1 MAVLMF
7 KQLNATCTTRM
18 SSSCR
23 HVSVFLR
30 MFWPLVF
37 HFSLLFPFLCIF
49 SLFNFCSKVCF
60 FSKLPFSV
68 LHFLVS
74 PPCSC
79 FFFDSSM
86 VDYSA
91 IRVDCPSVAFFFA
104 HLGCLLESVEGECLE
119 RVSFFIRENCPYT
132 SVLSLLFPLVSRFAG
147 VARLLKMSKVRS
159 SDLKMGLSSSD
170 DRMILEATSFSSP
183 YKDWTISCSLTKKDE
198 QRINDRF

>member
-1 MAVLMF
+1 MYGQDAFVIW
-7 KQLNATCTTRM
+7 TCLGFP
-18 SSSCR
+18 
-23 HVSVFLR
+23 H
-30 MFWPLVF
+30 MFWPLGL
-37 HFSLLFPFLCIF
+37 HFPLLFPFVCIF
-49 SLFNFCSKVCF
+49 SLFSFRSRVCF
-60 FSKLPFSV
+60 FSEFPFSV
-68 LHFLVS
+68 LCFLVS

-79 FFFDSSM
+79 FFFGSSM
-86 VDYSA
+86 VDYSVV
-91 IRVDCPSVAFFFA
+91 RVDCPSVAFFFA

-198 QRINDRF
+198 QRIKDRF